1 MSFIS
6 PVYVVITALDKNSV
20 NKKGQLLPVQ
30 MPKARSGKCGLF
42 YTIIGY
48 FLKGVG
54 TKNNVILD
62 KILNCFS
69 LCYCIRCHTLL
80 TEVRCL

>member
-1 MSFIS
+1 M
-6 PVYVVITALDKNSV
+6 VITALDKNNV

-30 MPKARSGKCGLF
+30 MPKARSGQCGLF
-42 YTIIGY
+42 C

-80 TEVRCL
+80 MKGHGM